1 MNYPVANKDLRLL
14 MKQKGLP
21 LWRVA
26 RAAGVSEI
34 TVSRWLRVDLEPANP
49 KRALILDA
57 ITTAEAER
65 GENNDDFGTS
75 A

>member
-1 MNYPVANKDLRLL
+1 MNYPIANRDIRAA
-14 MKQKGLP
+14 MKRAGLP

-26 RAAGVSEI
+26 KSLGIAEI
-34 TVSRWLRVDLEPANP
+34 TLSRWLRVDLEPTNP

-65 GENNDDFGTS
+65 GENNDNFGATS
-75 A
+75 